1 MKIGLDIDGVILDS
15 ENVFRA
21 SAELYDL
28 LELHKNGVVN
38 PKGFRNSER
47 YDWNANETSGFR
59 EKFIELTKKSMLMPN
74 AKEVL
79 QLLKKDG
86 HELIIIT
93 ARGLTIKGMKEAGEE
108 RLNDFNLTFNKYFWC
123 VEDKTAICKQESID
137 IMIDDKSSI
146 CNDTAQNKIKTLYFR
161 DVNRE
166 KLGENEYLKE
176 VNNWGEIYRYI
187 YNLSM
192 EEKTK

>member
-187 YNLSM
+187 YNLNM
-192 EEKTK
+192 EEQTK

>member
-59 EKFIELTKKSMLMPN
+59 EKFIELTKKSMIMPN

-108 RLNDFNLTFNKYFWC
+108 RLNDFNLTFNISI
-123 VEDKTAICKQESID
+123 TKQ
-137 IMIDDKSSI
+137 
-146 CNDTAQNKIKTLYFR
+146 
-161 DVNRE
+161 
-166 KLGENEYLKE
+166 
-176 VNNWGEIYRYI
+176 
-187 YNLSM
+187 
-192 EEKTK
+192 

>member
-59 EKFIELTKKSMLMPN
+59 EKFIELTKKSMIMPN

>member
-59 EKFIELTKKSMLMPN
+59 EKFIELTKKSMIMPN

-176 VNNWGEIYRYI
+176 VHNWGEIYRYI